1 MRSLLTRIENVPLT
15 RLLAF
20 AFAMILLCSIAI
32 IAVISIQFADRI
44 MGSVAE
50 QTARNSVLE
59 IQSRTEQFLTIADQ
73 TVQSTALAVRA
84 GRVNIDDA
92 DTLSRYLW
100 DRALDQNAEL
110 VSTLYYASE
119 QGHLMSISVPEL
131 ADKTRNPRVKFVN
144 PENDKPGNEYSL
156 TPTGSLGTVTRELG
170 NMDPR
175 IRPWYRQA
183 VNAAGKAVWSDV
195 YEDYNG
201 GQLMI
206 TRAVTVT
213 NDAGLLLGVA
223 AVDLSLQHF
232 QNFLHSLRSGEKN
245 AVFIFNE
252 NGQLLATN
260 LIKQDLAQLAGTIRT
275 SEAADP
281 TTHAAFE
288 FVSTLPDAAEPG
300 NELLLKTIRIAGM
313 DNYLAHR
320 SIGGDSGVNW
330 NLVIFLPSSGFLES
344 AGNESYMLLFLISS
358 VAGLCLAFMLGFLRL
373 VVNPLN
379 CLTADARE
387 IASGNF
393 DLQIENDNCNEVG
406 ELSRSIA
413 NMQRRL
419 KTTIAHLKEANLL
432 LKRENNR
439 IETTLG
445 SLDDGVITFGVDGT
459 IQFMNKAAERK
470 TGWAIKRIRG
480 STINKPGEDE
490 NADPAR
496 LRFQTAVRQAISD
509 YKPGGRKTVTS
520 LYQDESDI
528 SVSCRLTT
536 LFDLLQR
543 PQGAVLVF
551 NELSELLQLKR
562 EHEQTIAVHR
572 QLSHV
577 VEETANEVYVVE
589 PDTFRITMMNRA
601 ARTNLGYSLED
612 SRHLTLHQTIDKF
625 RDTFPSRLFDDFKNG
640 RLSRTVI
647 DTVHCR
653 KDGSV
658 YPTETRLHYIPE
670 ESPPYFAL
678 IAQDTSER
686 LMQMQDLLLRDRAIA
701 ALDVGVFIIEQE
713 KKCLLY
719 ANRAMTV
726 ITGYQASELIGR
738 TPDIFTGDER
748 QIGAENYP
756 WRQDETKPLLRFNLS
771 CQRKDLSSYAA
782 ELSLSY
788 MPDPSGKGSHCI
800 GILEDVSSRK
810 LAEES
815 LRHAQKFDAI
825 GRLSGG
831 IAHDFNN
838 LLNIISGRLEFL
850 YSLTSDETH
859 RLHIQEAERA
869 ADMGARL
876 TRRLLAFARQSPL
889 EPSVIDLNRLIV
901 DTLAILKTTLSTQ
914 VSVKTDLAM
923 ELWEV
928 HTDRSEIENAL
939 INLAINARDAMPTG
953 GTIIIRTDNV
963 CIRSPASR
971 FLSLSAGDYACLS
984 ITDTGE
990 GMDQETLSRIF
1001 EPFFTTK
1008 EPGKGTG
1015 LGLASIFGFV
1025 RQSGGDVV
1033 AKSTID
1039 SGTTITIYLPRYQAT
1054 TLTSRKSTLKPE
1066 QRSARTG
1073 NDNSRLRVQS
1083 MNLSVL
1089 IVEDNQQVLELTEA
1103 RMAVLGLGFTS
1114 IRSGAEAIAHIEAD
1128 HRYDLLFCDVALEN
1142 GVSGYEVARTMQDRC
1157 ESCRVL
1163 LTSGFSESMLTSEH
1177 DSEFPVLQKPYGV
1190 DALAETIVEL
1200 FTDETSSSVSTT

>member
-1 MRSLLTRIENVPLT
+1 MRSLLTHIENVPLT

-20 AFAMILLCSIAI
+20 AFAIILLCSIAI

-50 QTARNSVLE
+50 QAARNSALE
-59 IQSRTEQFLTIADQ
+59 IQSRTEHFLTIADQ

-84 GRVNIDDA
+84 NRVNIENP

-100 DRALDQNAEL
+100 DRALDQNADL
-110 VSTLYYASE
+110 VSAIYYASE
-119 QGHLMSISVPEL
+119 QGHLMSISVPDL
-131 ADKTRNPRVKFVN
+131 ADKTQNPRVRFVS
-144 PENDKPGNEYSL
+144 PEDNRPGNEYSL
-156 TPTGSLGTVTRELG
+156 TPTGSLGTITRELS
-170 NMDPR
+170 NLDPR
-175 IRPWYRQA
+175 TRPWYRQA
-183 VNAAGKAVWSDV
+183 VNADGEAIWSDV
-195 YEDYNG
+195 YEDYNSD
-201 GQLMI
+201 QLMI
-206 TRAVTVT
+206 TRSVSVT

-232 QNFLHSLRSGEKN
+232 QHFLHSLRTGDKS

-252 NGQLLATN
+252 TGQLLASN
-260 LIKQDLAQLAGTIRT
+260 LANQDLAQLAGTSLT

-281 TTHAAFE
+281 MTRAAFE
-288 FVSTLPDAAEPG
+288 VVSTLPGIAAPG
-300 NELLLKTIRIAGM
+300 NDLLLKTIRIDGI
-313 DNYLAHR
+313 DNYLSYR
-320 SIGGDSGVNW
+320 PIGSDFGVNW

-344 AGNESYMLLFLISS
+344 AGNESYMLLFLILS
-358 VAGLCLAFMLGFLRL
+358 VVCLCLAFMLGFLRL

-379 CLTADARE
+379 SLTADAKR
-387 IASGNF
+387 IAAGNF
-393 DLQIENDNCNEVG
+393 NLNIENENRNEVG

-470 TGWAIKRIRG
+470 TGWAINRVRG
-480 STINKPGEDE
+480 STVNKPGEDE

-496 LRFQTAVRQAISD
+496 LRFQTAIRQAMSD
-509 YKPGGRKTVTS
+509 HEPRSRKTVTS
-520 LYQDESDI
+520 LYQDESGI
-528 SVSCRLTT
+528 SVSCRLTA
-536 LFDLLQR
+536 LLDLLHR

-589 PDTFRITMMNRA
+589 PDTFRITMMNRT

-625 RDTFPSRLFDDFKNG
+625 RDTFPARLFEDFKNG

-701 ALDVGVFIIEQE
+701 ALDVGVFIIEQD

-738 TPDIFTGDER
+738 TPDIFTGDEK
-748 QIGAENYP
+748 QIGTENYP
-756 WRQDETKPLLRFNLS
+756 WRQDETKPLLQFNLT

-788 MPDPSGKGSHCI
+788 MRDPSGKASHCI
-800 GILEDVSSRK
+800 GIIEDVSSRK

-889 EPSVIDLNRLIV
+889 EPSLIDLNRLIV

-914 VSVKTDLAM
+914 VSMKTDLAM

-928 HTDRSEIENAL
+928 HTDRSEIENAV

-953 GTIIIRTDNV
+953 GTITIRTDNV
-963 CIRSPASR
+963 SIRSPASR

-984 ITDTGE
+984 ITDTGK
-990 GMDQETLSRIF
+990 GMDQETLSRVF

-1033 AKSTID
+1033 AESTIET
-1039 SGTTITIYLPRYQAT
+1039 GTTITIYLPRHQGES
-1054 TLTSRKSTLKPE
+1054 LPGSNPVPE
-1066 QRSARTG
+1066 HEREPHNARTR
-1073 NDNSRLRVQS
+1073 NDITRLRVQS
-1083 MNLSVL
+1083 MNMSVL

-1103 RMAVLGLGFTS
+1103 RMGVLGLRFTS

-1128 HRYDLLFCDVALEN
+1128 HHYDLLFCDVALEN
-1142 GVSGYEVARTMQDRC
+1142 GISGYEVARTMQGRSK
-1157 ESCRVL
+1157 SCRIL

-1177 DSEFPVLQKPYGV
+1177 DSDFPVLQKPYGV

-1200 FTDETSSSVSTT
+1200 FTDETSSSV

>member
-1 MRSLLTRIENVPLT
+1 
-15 RLLAF
+15 
-20 AFAMILLCSIAI
+20 
-32 IAVISIQFADRI
+32 
-44 MGSVAE
+44 
-50 QTARNSVLE
+50 
-59 IQSRTEQFLTIADQ
+59 
-73 TVQSTALAVRA
+73 
-84 GRVNIDDA
+84 
-92 DTLSRYLW
+92 
-100 DRALDQNAEL
+100 
-110 VSTLYYASE
+110 
-119 QGHLMSISVPEL
+119 
-131 ADKTRNPRVKFVN
+131 
-144 PENDKPGNEYSL
+144 
-156 TPTGSLGTVTRELG
+156 
-170 NMDPR
+170 
-175 IRPWYRQA
+175 
-183 VNAAGKAVWSDV
+183 
-195 YEDYNG
+195 
-201 GQLMI
+201 MI
-206 TRAVTVT
+206 TRSVSVT
-213 NDAGLLLGVA
+213 NDADILLGVA

-232 QNFLHSLRSGEKN
+232 QNFLHSLRIGEKS

-252 NGQLLATN
+252 NGHLLASN
-260 LIKQDLAQLAGTIRT
+260 LINQDLDQLAGT
-275 SEAADP
+275 SPSGEAADP
-281 TTHAAFE
+281 MTRAAFE
-288 FVSTLPDAAEPG
+288 FVSTLPVAARPG
-300 NELLLKTIRIAGM
+300 NELQLKTMQIGSM
-313 DNYLAHR
+313 EHYLSYR
-320 SIGGDSGVNW
+320 SIGKDHGVNW

-344 AGNESYMLLFLISS
+344 AGSESYMLLFLISS
-358 VAGLCLAFMLGFLRL
+358 VVCLCLAFMLGFLRL

-379 CLTADARE
+379 SLTADAKR
-387 IASGNF
+387 IAAGNF
-393 DLQIENDNCNEVG
+393 DLQIENNNGNEVG
-406 ELSRSIA
+406 ELSRSIG

-419 KTTIAHLKEANLL
+419 KTTIAHLKEANQL

-470 TGWAIKRIRG
+470 TGCSINQVRG
-480 STINKPGEDE
+480 ATLDERTEDE
-490 NADPAR
+490 NTDPAL
-496 LRFQTAVRQAISD
+496 LRFQTAIRQAMSD
-509 YKPGGRKTVTS
+509 YDPRSRKTLTS
-520 LYQDESDI
+520 LYQDESGV
-528 SVSCRLTT
+528 SVSCRLTA
-536 LFDLLQR
+536 LLDLLDR

-551 NELSELLQLKR
+551 NELSELLQLKLK
-562 EHEQTIAVHR
+562 HEQTIAVHR

-589 PDTFRITMMNRA
+589 PDTFRITMMNRT

-612 SRHLTLHQTIDKF
+612 SRQLTLYQTIDKF
-625 RDTFPSRLFDDFKNG
+625 SDTFPARLFDDFKNG

-713 KKCLLY
+713 QKCLLY

-748 QIGAENYP
+748 QIGTENYP
-756 WRQDETKPLLRFNLS
+756 WRKNETRSLLQFNLT

-788 MPDPSGKGSHCI
+788 MRDPTGKASHCI
-800 GILEDVSSRK
+800 GIIEDVSSRK

-850 YSLTSDETH
+850 YSLTSDDTH

-889 EPSVIDLNRLIV
+889 EPSVINLNRLIV
-901 DTLAILKTTLSTQ
+901 DTLGILKTSLSTQ
-914 VSVKTDLAM
+914 VSMKTDLAT

-928 HTDRSEIENAL
+928 HTDRSEIENAI
-939 INLAINARDAMPTG
+939 INLAINARDAMPAG
-953 GTIIIRTDNV
+953 GTITIRADNAT
-963 CIRSPASR
+963 IRSPASR
-971 FLSLSAGDYACLS
+971 FLSLNAGDYACLS

-1033 AKSTID
+1033 AESAIE
-1039 SGTTITIYLPRYQAT
+1039 SGTTITIYLPRHQGIS
-1054 TLTSRKSTLKPE
+1054 LPGNSPSLEHRN
-1066 QRSARTG
+1066 ARTR
-1073 NDNSRLRVQS
+1073 NDNTRLCVQS
-1083 MNLSVL
+1083 MNLTVL

-1103 RMAVLGLGFTS
+1103 RMGVLGLSFTS
-1114 IRSGAEAIAHIEAD
+1114 IRTGAEAISHIEAD

-1142 GVSGYEVARTMQDRC
+1142 GISGYEVARTMQGRC
-1157 ESCRVL
+1157 ESCRIL

-1177 DSEFPVLQKPYGV
+1177 DSDFPVLQKPYGV

-1200 FTDETSSSVSTT
+1200 FTDETSSSV